1 MANSSGN
8 QGGVWTNSQNNPYP
22 QSPLLDEQTKR
33 PTRAWQQFFLNLLN
47 FTSASSATTGQ
58 SGVTLPANPVGFIN
72 ITVNG
77 QPYKV
82 PYYNP

>member
-1 MANSSGN
+1 MANN
-8 QGGVWTNSQNNPYP
+8 QNNGVWANSQNNPYP

-33 PTRAWQQFFLNLLN
+33 PTRAWQQFFLSILN
-47 FTSASSATTGQ
+47 FTSASTATTGQ
-58 SGVTLPANPVGFIN
+58 AGITLPANPVGFIN